1 MFKNMTFLKVFLC
14 FTTEEKKPT
23 NENDNEYTI

>member
-1 MFKNMTFLKVFLC
+1 MFKNMSFLKVFLC
-14 FTTEEKKPT
+14 FTTEKKPT